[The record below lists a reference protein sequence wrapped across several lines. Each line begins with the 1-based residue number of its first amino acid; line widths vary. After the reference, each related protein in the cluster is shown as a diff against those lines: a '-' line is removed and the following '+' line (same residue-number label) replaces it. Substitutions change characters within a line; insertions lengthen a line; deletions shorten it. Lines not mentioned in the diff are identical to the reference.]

1 MSLDKVVGSA
11 AEAVADIHSGSSVAV
26 GGFGLAGIPV
36 LIIEAL
42 LDQRTDDLTVASNN
56 CGADGAGLGP
66 PSSNAA
72 GWAGWSPPTWEE
84 QGVRPSVSPWT
95 SSWESS
101 CRTPTAADPNPAA
114 RARGDL

>member
-11 AEAVADIHSGSSVAV
+11 AEAVADIHSGSRVAV

-66 PSSNAA
+66 LLERGRMGRVVASYVGRTRSSPVSISLDVVV
-72 GWAGWSPPTWEE
+72 GVFLPPTY
-84 QGVRPSVSPWT
+84 G
-95 SSWESS
+95 
-101 CRTPTAADPNPAA
+101 
-114 RARGDL
+114 G